1 MPKLEI
7 HTKKK
12 HEIYSHYLHDWILT
26 TCGNHR
32 GNSSTVTIVDGFCG
46 GSFYRQPDSSDIW
59 YGSPVRIL
67 KAIKEG
73 LNSVAERKGKTGYQ
87 LDYKVIL
94 MDNQQEHLDSTR
106 NALEANGFGNEVRD
120 GRCEFMKGDFTS
132 LLPQCLDAVRK
143 RKGYSVFL
151 IDPFGYTDFSMAD
164 LRSIMQLGRTEI
176 FLTFMIEFVQRFM
189 SLREAKLRDA
199 FERVLEANG
208 FFTEYAVGR
217 SDSEGQQ
224 IYLKHESQ
232 RLIRERV
239 GPNYLYVFSLM
250 AERNKTKYYLFHLA
264 NSPRATQVVKD
275 TLWAH
280 NNINLQYG
288 FAGGQFGLGHITPD
302 YLEELE
308 QQKLF
313 VIEDIN
319 AEAAKDALFPTLI
332 DQIDR
337 NRNGITFQQV
347 EINTMQEN
355 PARSSMYQDV
365 IRSIR
370 DEGDVAIYRDGKSTR
385 AMHLRSGDVIRRIPK
400 QLFLFGPKPP

>member
-1 MPKLEI
+1 MPNLEV

-26 TCGNHR
+26 ICGNHR

-59 YGSPVRIL
+59 YGSPVRIF

-73 LNSVAERKGKTGYQ
+73 LDSVAERKGKIGYQ

-94 MDNQQEHLDSTR
+94 IDNEHEHLESTR
-106 NALEANGFGNEVRD
+106 RALEINGFGSALSD
-120 GRCEFMKGDFTS
+120 GKCELLKGDFS
-132 LLPQCLDAVRK
+132 AKLPYCLDVVRK

-151 IDPFGYTDFSMAD
+151 IDPFGFSDVGMAD

-176 FLTFMIEFVQRFM
+176 FLTFMIDFLQRFM
-189 SLREAKLRDA
+189 SLRELELRNV
-199 FERVLEANG
+199 FEKVLEADG
-208 FFTEYAVGR
+208 FYSAYEENR
-217 SDSEGQQ
+217 SDSRGQQ

-250 AERNKTKYYLFHLA
+250 HALFRTKYYLFHLA
-264 NSPRATQVVKD
+264 NSHRATQVVKD
-275 TLWAH
+275 TLWDH
-280 NNINLQYG
+280 NNIDLKYG
-288 FAGGQFGLGHITPD
+288 FAGEQFGLGHFTPD

-313 VIEDIN
+313 VIEDSN
-319 AEAAKDALFPTLI
+319 AEAAKNALIPTLI
-332 DQIDR
+332 DQIER

-370 DEGDVAIYRDGKSTR
+370 NEGDVAIYRDGKVTR
-385 AMHLRSGDVIRRIPK
+385 AMHLRAGDVIRRIPK
-400 QLFLFGPKPP
+400 QLFLFNPKHP